1 MDTEMLSVSDV
12 ARQLKVS
19 KMTVY
24 RLIHTKQIPAMQIG
38 RSFRIG
44 REDFDSYL
52 GRVRTDGAS

>member
-44 REDFDSYL
+44 REDLDSYL